1 MSKTRIPNKL
11 ANALWARSGGCCQY
25 RGCPDVLVGDLI
37 AGRED
42 GTFGFIAHI
51 VADSP
56 EGPRGHLQRSRLLAR
71 DLGNLMLLCAKH
83 HKLIDVD
90 AVDDHP
96 EGLLLQMKSE
106 QEQRIGRNVAV
117 QPDRASHVIRFAARI
132 GENPALVSTRDIH
145 EAMLPDRHPAVRETI
160 DLELVG
166 AAFGDHE
173 PVYWELQRANLF
185 RQFEIAVRSQVERQS
200 IRHLSVFPLAPQP
213 LLIEPGRLL
222 GDIVPATVH
231 QRHREPASWAWQPDQ
246 PAITYQVG
254 EPMGP
259 TGTVVALKL
268 AVSAEVTD
276 DRIQAVL
283 GEDVAIWS
291 ITAVDPHNDI
301 LRRPEDQAEYR
312 RLLRRLL
319 NRVKAIHGQDTP
331 IHVFTALPASL
342 AVETGRVWM
351 PKADAPLRLYDQ
363 NGPAGF
369 AHTFDLG
376 SLFTD
381 DSRSAA

>member
-1 MSKTRIPNKL
+1 
-11 ANALWARSGGCCQY
+11 
-25 RGCPDVLVGDLI
+25 
-37 AGRED
+37 
-42 GTFGFIAHI
+42 
-51 VADSP
+51 
-56 EGPRGHLQRSRLLAR
+56 
-71 DLGNLMLLCAKH
+71 
-83 HKLIDVD
+83 
-90 AVDDHP
+90 
-96 EGLLLQMKSE
+96 
-106 QEQRIGRNVAV
+106 
-117 QPDRASHVIRFAARI
+117 
-132 GENPALVSTRDIH
+132 
-145 EAMLPDRHPAVRETI
+145 
-160 DLELVG
+160 
-166 AAFGDHE
+166 
-173 PVYWELQRANLF
+173 LQRANLF

-342 AVETGRVWM
+342 AV
-351 PKADAPLRLYDQ
+351 
-363 NGPAGF
+363 
-369 AHTFDLG
+369 
-376 SLFTD
+376 
-381 DSRSAA
+381 